1 MKKLM
6 LVVILIIAVVWVLP
20 LFAQQTPEPV
30 GIITD
35 HIATPRGAFIT
46 GSIPRADLER
56 ILYAGVRA
64 PSARN
69 AQPWHFTVIQ
79 NLELMRRMVSDT
91 VEGNVIIVV
100 SAAGD
105 SRTNHAEILD
115 CALAVQ
121 SINLAALQLGYGAR
135 IYTAPINN
143 INQNLLGEL
152 RLPAGHS
159 AVAVV
164 RVGRVNVDAI
174 SAPSARQ
181 SFNSKVT
188 FR

>member
-1 MKKLM
+1 M
-6 LVVILIIAVVWVLP
+6 LVVILLIAVVWVLP
-20 LFAQQTPEPV
+20 LFAQQNPEPV

-35 HIATPRGAFIT
+35 HSATPGRAFIT
-46 GSIPRADLER
+46 GSIPRSDLER

-69 AQPWHFTVIQ
+69 AQPWHFTVVQ
-79 NLELMRRMVSDT
+79 NLAMMRRIINDA
-91 VEGNVIIVV
+91 VEGNAIIIV

-105 SRTNHAEILD
+105 SRTNNVEILD

-135 IYTAPINN
+135 IYTNPVST

-164 RVGRVNVDAI
+164 RIGRVNVDAV

-181 SFNSKVT
+181 PFNSKVT